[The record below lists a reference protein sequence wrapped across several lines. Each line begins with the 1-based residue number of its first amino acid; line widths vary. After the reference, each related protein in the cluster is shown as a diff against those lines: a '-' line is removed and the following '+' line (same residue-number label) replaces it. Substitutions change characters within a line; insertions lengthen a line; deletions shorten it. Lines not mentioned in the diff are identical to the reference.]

1 MPRLG
6 LHGRPSSNAHFGGTV
21 VANSGTQA
29 KALLENCPD
38 ELVVTPQGPVFGGLQ
53 VVVGVPPNPS
63 GFGDG
68 VPNESHTSSPDC

>member
-1 MPRLG
+1 M
-6 LHGRPSSNAHFGGTV
+6 
-21 VANSGTQA
+21 
-29 KALLENCPD
+29 
-38 ELVVTPQGPVFGGLQ
+38 VTPQGPVFGGLQ